1 MGRDHSILKRLI
13 AVPYLQD
20 EAIPGLPLIE
30 IVGNCRVLIER
41 HLGVTEYG
49 KERISIKTRQGQIS
63 VIGGDMELISITKSQ
78 LVIKGTIYSVSII
91 RE

>member
-1 MGRDHSILKRLI
+1 MGKDQNIFNRL
-13 AVPYLQD
+13 ATVPYLQD

-49 KERISIKTRQGQIS
+49 KDRVVIKVKQGQICVTGS
-63 VIGGDMELISITKSQ
+63 CMELIKMTKCQ
-78 LVIKGTIYSVSII
+78 LVIKGTIFGVSII
-91 RE
+91 KE